1 MHSYNRHTTIY
12 VSMSFFLFFFFC
24 HISFRFQ
31 FLHFFFLYILNRFEV
46 LEEKILV
53 SLAFSA
59 PTKGLPQWSNSFSRF
74 PRKQIHFRNHGYHR
88 SSRRRPV
95 NCLHSD
101 SQISK
106 RLPSRQ
112 CRQSTFSCYF

>member
-46 LEEKILV
+46 LEEKNIGL
-53 SLAFSA
+53 FSVFCPNEGVA
-59 PTKGLPQWSNSFSRF
+59 PVVELLLPIPQKANSF
-74 PRKQIHFRNHGYHR
+74 PEPWI
-88 SSRRRPV
+88 P
-95 NCLHSD
+95 
-101 SQISK
+101 
-106 RLPSRQ
+106 
-112 CRQSTFSCYF
+112 